1 MQGSTRR
8 APMPNHGQTP
18 PSDYERIAT
27 VFSFNLWSEWRPLG
41 FIERFADTG
50 YFDLLDYIT
59 ANIMM
64 PLGGLLLAL
73 FVGWRVA
80 PAAIK
85 EELAIKNTWFFNT
98 WFWLLRWVVPVS
110 IAAIFLSNL

>member
-1 MQGSTRR
+1 M
-8 APMPNHGQTP
+8 TP
-18 PSDYERIAT
+18 KDIANKDRLIFALD
-27 VFSFNLWSEWRPLG
+27 V
-41 FIERFADTG
+41 ADTDTARQLVEQLGDSITFYKLGLELCMSGG
-50 YFDLLDYIT
+50 YFELLDYVT

-64 PLGGLLLAL
+64 PLGGLLLAV

-85 EELAIKNTWFFNT
+85 EELRIKSPWFFNT

-110 IAAIFLSNL
+110 IAAIFVSNL

>member
-1 MQGSTRR
+1 
-8 APMPNHGQTP
+8 
-18 PSDYERIAT
+18 
-27 VFSFNLWSEWRPLG
+27 
-41 FIERFADTG
+41 
-50 YFDLLDYIT
+50 
-59 ANIMM
+59 MM
-64 PLGGLLLAL
+64 PLGGLMLAI

-85 EELAIKNTWFFNT
+85 EELAIKSPWFFNT